1 VKELYSLL
9 TVKMIPSLPDPRLA
23 NSSANG
29 YHKLKPASKTAIK
42 SKPYA
47 TLSKTKQSQAEG
59 KVFQY
64 EPIVPPKGGNR
75 KEFSR
80 EVDKLV
86 STVHSGSENVFKA
99 AKARGGHL

>member
-1 VKELYSLL
+1 
-9 TVKMIPSLPDPRLA
+9 MIPSLPDPRLA

-29 YHKLKPASKTAIK
+29 YHKLKPASKTVVK

-47 TLSKTKQSQAEG
+47 SLSKTKQSQAEG
-59 KVFQY
+59 RVFQY
-64 EPIVPPKGGNR
+64 EPVVPPKGGVR

-86 STVHSGSENVFKA
+86 PIAHSGSENVFKA
-99 AKARGGHL
+99 ANGGRKGCM

>member
-1 VKELYSLL
+1 
-9 TVKMIPSLPDPRLA
+9 MIPSLPNP
-23 NSSANG
+23 
-29 YHKLKPASKTAIK
+29 YCKMKPAVKTAVK

-47 TLSKTKQSQAEG
+47 SIAKTKQSQAEG

-64 EPIVPPKGGNR
+64 EPVVPPKGGVR

-86 STVHSGSENVFKA
+86 PIAHSGSENVFKA
-99 AKARGGHL
+99 SNGGRPGHL

>member
-1 VKELYSLL
+1 MLFI
-9 TVKMIPSLPDPRLA
+9 KMIPSLPNP
-23 NSSANG
+23 
-29 YHKLKPASKTAIK
+29 YHKMKPAVKTAIK

-47 TLSKTKQSQAEG
+47 TISKTKQSQAQG

-64 EPIVPPKGGNR
+64 EPIVPPKGGVR

-86 STVHSGSENVFKA
+86 PTAPMGSENVFKA
-99 AKARGGHL
+99 SNGGRPGYL

>member
-1 VKELYSLL
+1 
-9 TVKMIPSLPDPRLA
+9 M
-23 NSSANG
+23 
-29 YHKLKPASKTAIK
+29 KPAVKTAIK

-47 TLSKTKQSQAEG
+47 SIAKTKQSQAEG

-64 EPIVPPKGGNR
+64 EPVVPPKGGVR

-86 STVHSGSENVFKA
+86 SVVHSGSENVFKA
-99 AKARGGHL
+99 SNGGRTGHL

>member
-1 VKELYSLL
+1 
-9 TVKMIPSLPDPRLA
+9 MIPTLPNP
-23 NSSANG
+23 
-29 YHKLKPASKTAIK
+29 YCKMKPAIKTAVK

-47 TLSKTKQSQAEG
+47 TLAKTKQSQAQG

-64 EPIVPPKGGNR
+64 DPIVPPKGGNR

-86 STVHSGSENVFKA
+86 PTVHSGSENVFKA
-99 AKARGGHL
+99 SNGGRKGDM